1 MKKLILLKSDI
12 KFYFQPDHPRCLT
25 TGQESHILSLCES
38 HPLCNITTVNIEFK
52 LRTHKSARLFL
63 TLLVY
68 LCTAQEIFVQT
79 INTWG
84 F

>member
-1 MKKLILLKSDI
+1 MKKLLLKSDI

-52 LRTHKSARLFL
+52 LRTPKSARLFL

-68 LCTAQEIFVQT
+68 LCTVQVIFVQT
-79 INTWG
+79 INI
-84 F
+84 

>member
-1 MKKLILLKSDI
+1 MKKLFLLKSDI
-12 KFYFQPDHPRCLT
+12 KFFFQPDHPRCLT

-52 LRTHKSARLFL
+52 LRTPKSARLFL

-68 LCTAQEIFVQT
+68 LCTVQVIFVQT
-79 INTWG
+79 INI
-84 F
+84 